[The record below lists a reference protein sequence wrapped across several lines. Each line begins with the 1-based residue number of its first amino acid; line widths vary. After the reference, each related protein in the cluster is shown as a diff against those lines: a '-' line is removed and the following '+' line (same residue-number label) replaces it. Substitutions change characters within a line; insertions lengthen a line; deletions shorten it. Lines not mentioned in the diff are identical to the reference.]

1 MQEITNASEDVAN
14 REPWCTVGEN
24 ILGIATVETNIEIP
38 QKKLRIELVCDA
50 VISFLHRYLKT

>member
-38 QKKLRIELVCDA
+38 QKKLRIELPYDLE
-50 VISFLHRYLKT
+50 IPLLDILSKR